1 MDLQPGQ
8 NISINKLSPSSHSIE
23 LAIAWEPSNSP
34 LEIDTSAF
42 ALTAQG
48 KVRGD
53 EDFVFYNQPT
63 LSGGGIQRG
72 ADGKV
77 FTLHLQ
83 QLPQAIEKIALTLT
97 IHEGR
102 NRGQSF
108 SQLQRVQIDLRDAQ
122 SKAVIATFPLTTGG
136 MAETAVIA
144 AEVYHRN
151 NEWKFRAVGQGFV
164 GGLGPL
170 ARNYGVDVGEDP
182 DAGAPPPP
190 TAPSPAPAPRVEQAP
205 RPAPPPPAP
214 SGPVRLEKITLEK
227 KGQKVSLEKRGQGFE
242 RIVVNLNWNRQSKSG
257 GGGFLGRMMGGNK
270 GIDLDL
276 GCLFQL
282 NMQVEGRW
290 LAGAV
295 QALGNSFGSFQQPPF
310 IQLLG
315 DDRTGDSAAGEFL
328 HINGAQWEHIRRVL
342 IFAFIYEGVPNWAA
356 ADAVVTIATPNQP
369 TLEVRLDSHRNDQG
383 MCAVALLENRGGNIE
398 VSKLIEYFPNHPT
411 MDQAY
416 HFGLRWQAGTKN

>member
-8 NISINKLSPSSHSIE
+8 NISISKQSPGSRSVE
-23 LAIAWEPSNSP
+23 LALDWEPSDTP

-53 EDFVFYNQPT
+53 EDFVFYNQPA
-63 LSGGGIQRG
+63 LSGGGIQRSV
-72 ADGKV
+72 DGRL
-77 FTLHLQ
+77 FTVHFP
-83 QLPQAIEKIALTLT
+83 QLPPAIEKIALTLT
-97 IHEGR
+97 IHQGR
-102 NRGQSF
+102 QRGQSF
-108 SQLQRVQIDLRDAQ
+108 SQLQRVKIDLRDGQ
-122 SKAVIATFPLTTGG
+122 SKAVIATFPLATGG

-144 AEVYHRN
+144 GELYQRN

-170 ARNYGVDVGEDP
+170 ARNYGVDVGDDP
-182 DAGAPPPP
+182 DAGAPPPQVESRP
-190 TAPSPAPAPRVEQAP
+190 TPPAPTQQAP
-205 RPAPPPPAP
+205 RPAPSPPPA
-214 SGPVRLEKITLEK
+214 GPVRLEKITLEK
-227 KGQKVSLEKRGQGFE
+227 KGQKISLEKRGQGFE
-242 RIVVNLNWNRQSKSG
+242 RIVVNLNWNRQQQSASA
-257 GGGFLGRMMGGNK
+257 GFLGRMLGSSK

-282 NMQVEGRW
+282 NLQVDGRW
-290 LAGAV
+290 VAGAV
-295 QALGNSFGSFQQPPF
+295 QALGDSFGSFEQPPF

-315 DDRTGDSAAGEFL
+315 DDRTGASAQGEFL
-328 HINGAQWEHIRRVL
+328 HINGAHWEHIRRVL

-383 MCAVALLENRGGNIE
+383 MCAIALLENKGGNIE
-398 VSKLIEYFPNHPT
+398 VSKLIDYFPNHKV
-411 MDQAY
+411 MDEAY
-416 HFGLRWQAGTKN
+416 HFGLRWMAGSKD